1 MSKIYKEA
9 YHAFNIGRG
18 LFEAIPQSVENH
30 SCAYC
35 AFVHSKVCGK
45 YACKKRTGK
54 IIRTYHLQSYNKINM
69 SKIKNFKDLVFIPHP
84 IAGEAQKLPLYL
96 AKEYAEAKQ
105 AKMNFENGYGIS
117 VIFGS
122 MFYSNGI
129 DTYEV
134 GILKDGILC
143 YATPI
148 TDDVI
153 GYITADEVTDIMRK
167 IQELPID

>member
-1 MSKIYKEA
+1 M
-9 YHAFNIGRG
+9 
-18 LFEAIPQSVENH
+18 Q
-30 SCAYC
+30 
-35 AFVHSKVCGK
+35 
-45 YACKKRTGK
+45 
-54 IIRTYHLQSYNKINM
+54 
-69 SKIKNFKDLVFIPHP
+69 
-84 IAGEAQKLPLYL
+84 
-96 AKEYAEAKQ
+96 KQ